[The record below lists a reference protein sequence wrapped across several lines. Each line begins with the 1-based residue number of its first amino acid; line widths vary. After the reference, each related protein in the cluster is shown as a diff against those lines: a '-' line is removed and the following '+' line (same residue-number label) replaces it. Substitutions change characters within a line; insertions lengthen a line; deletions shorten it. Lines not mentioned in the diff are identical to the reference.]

1 MIQIE
6 KKVECSGCH
15 ACYSVCPTNCIIM
28 ENDREGFFYPKVLKD
43 NCINCGL
50 CEKVCPI
57 LNKKT
62 TNNDTV
68 KLTYPKAYACYNLDD
83 RVRKNSSSG
92 GLFFL
97 LASQIIQRGG
107 IVYGAA
113 FNKEMEVCHIG
124 IEKIEE
130 LHSLQGAKYVQS
142 RIGDVFVKIKD
153 QLNEGRLVYFSGTP
167 CQIDGLLFS
176 LRRKYD
182 NLFCQDLICHG
193 VPSPQIWKRYLDYKN
208 KDFRSQ
214 PTKIN
219 FRDKKNGW
227 KAYDL
232 CINYDKEIYRCD
244 HWHDPYMKAFLGNY
258 SLRPSCYDCQSKSL
272 YRSSDITL
280 ADFWGIE
287 NMEPFLDD
295 DKGTSLVFINTKKGE
310 NLFASILEKIIKRE
324 VDVLNAVQYNP
335 SAYKSVQWT
344 QERETFMKEIFVG
357 DFRKVVGQ
365 YTKEKW
371 YSKIVKRIKL
381 IINKI

>member
-28 ENDREGFFYPKVLKD
+28 ENDKEGFFYPKVLKD

-57 LNKKT
+57 LNKKK
-62 TNNDTV
+62 TNNDIE
-68 KLTYPKAYACYNLDD
+68 KLVYPKAYACYNLDNQ
-83 RVRKNSSSG
+83 VRKNSSSG

-97 LASQIIQRGG
+97 LAGQIIQRGG
-107 IVYGAA
+107 IVYGAT

-124 IEKIEE
+124 VEKIEE

-142 RIGDVFVKIKD
+142 RIGDIYVKIKD
-153 QLNEGRLVYFSGTP
+153 QLNKGRLVYFSGTP
-167 CQIDGLLFS
+167 CQIDGLLFF
-176 LRRKYD
+176 LRRKYN

-193 VPSPQIWKRYLDYKN
+193 VPSPQIWKKYLNYRN
-208 KDFRSQ
+208 MNFRKP

-227 KAYDL
+227 RAYDL
-232 CINYDKEIYRCD
+232 CINYDEGIYRCD

-272 YRSSDITL
+272 SRSSDITL

-287 NMEPFLDD
+287 NMEPSLDD
-295 DKGTSLVFINTKKGE
+295 DKGISLVFINTKKGE

-357 DFRKVVGQ
+357 DFRKVVNQ

>member
-6 KKVECSGCH
+6 NKVECSGCH
-15 ACYSVCPTNCIIM
+15 ACYNVCPTDCIIM
-28 ENDREGFFYPKVLKD
+28 ESDDEGFFYPKVYKD
-43 NCINCGL
+43 NCIDCGL

-57 LNKKT
+57 LNKKEMKDEKGE
-62 TNNDTV
+62 NS
-68 KLTYPKAYACYNLDD
+68 YPKTYACYNLNDQ
-83 RVRKNSSSG
+83 VRENSSSG
-92 GLFFL
+92 GIFFL

-130 LHSLQGAKYVQS
+130 LDSLQGAKYVQS
-142 RIGDVFVKIKD
+142 RMGDVYVKIKE
-153 QLNEGRLVYFSGTP
+153 QLNKGRLVYFSGTP
-167 CQIDGLLFS
+167 CQVDGLLFY
-176 LRRKYD
+176 LRKEYD

-193 VPSPQIWKRYLDYKN
+193 VPSPKVWKRYLDYRN
-208 KDFRSQ
+208 KVFGNR
-214 PTKIN
+214 PTAIR

-232 CINYDKEIYRCD
+232 CIDYAEGIYRCD
-244 HWHDPYMKAFLGNY
+244 HWKDPYMKAFLRNY
-258 SLRPSCYDCQSKSL
+258 ILRPSCYDCRSKSL

-287 NMEPFLDD
+287 SMDPSLDD

-310 NLFASILEKIIKRE
+310 NLFANILENIIRRE

-344 QERETFMKEIFVG
+344 RERETFMKEVFGG
-357 DFRKVVGQ
+357 DFQKVVDR

-371 YSKIVKRIKL
+371 SAKIVKRIKF
-381 IINKI
+381 IIDRI